1 MPDRPDKTFLIPDE
15 PLDRFTPTNLDFLLQ
30 FCYERHA
37 SDITIQTEEH
47 ITAEIYG
54 VLYPTTRRR
63 LTKNEVGTLLNHI
76 YGPNG
81 TTQLASGHDL
91 DTYYEFRP
99 TRIERYRFR
108 VNATACLVE
117 GYEGIQI
124 TLRVIPTHPPE
135 LKDMELPSLIMD
147 NIDPD
152 DGAVYITGST
162 GSGKST
168 LLAAIIRHIAEEE
181 DSNRKILT
189 YESPIEFVYD
199 DVHKPSC
206 IISQS
211 EIPRHLPSFAAGVR
225 NALRRK
231 PRLILVGETR
241 DQETTN
247 ALLEASL
254 TGHPVYTTV
263 HSNGVAET
271 VRRLVNAFP
280 EEERN
285 SKSIDIIETMRM
297 VVWQRLVQTVDG
309 KRMPLREYLVFDESI
324 RSKLLSV
331 PVNQISQATRKL
343 VKAQDHTMYDD
354 AKRAYKE
361 GRIDKAI
368 LTKIERY
375 HQGQDNDMGVD
386 T

>member
-1 MPDRPDKTFLIPDE
+1 MAIAKDAYLIPDE
-15 PLDRFTPTNLDFLLQ
+15 PLDRFGPSDLDRLLQ

-54 VLYPTTRRR
+54 VLYQTTRRR
-63 LTKNEVGTLLNHI
+63 LTKNEVGALLNHI

-81 TTQLASGHDL
+81 TTQLASGTDL

-117 GYEGIQI
+117 GYEGIQV
-124 TLRVIPTHPPE
+124 TLRVIPTHPPD
-135 LKDMELPSLIMD
+135 LADMHLPDEILQ

-168 LLAAIIRHIAEEE
+168 LLAAIIRYIAEQQ

-199 DVHKPSC
+199 DVNKPSC

-241 DQETTN
+241 DQDTTN

-297 VVWQRLVQTVDG
+297 IVWQRLVPTVDG
-309 KRMPLREYLVFDESI
+309 KRTPLREYLVFDESI
-324 RSKLLSV
+324 RSKLLNV
-331 PVNQISQATRKL
+331 DVNQVSSATRKI
-343 VKAQDHTMYDD
+343 VKEQNHTMLDD
-354 AKRAYKE
+354 ARRAFKE
-361 GRIDKAI
+361 GLIDKAI
-368 LTKIERY
+368 VSKIERY
-375 HQGQDNDMGVD
+375 HQGQDHDLGVD
-386 T
+386 SN

>member
-1 MPDRPDKTFLIPDE
+1 MHAKPDNTYLIPNE
-15 PLDRFTPTNLDFLLQ
+15 PLDRFTPTNLDLLLQ

-81 TTQLASGHDL
+81 TTQLASGYDL

-124 TLRVIPTHPPE
+124 TMRVIPTHPPE
-135 LKDMELPSLIMD
+135 LKDMLLPQEIMD

-168 LLAAIIRHIAEEE
+168 LLAAIIRFIAEQE

-199 DVHKPSC
+199 DVNKPSC

-271 VRRLVNAFP
+271 VRRLVNAFS

-297 VVWQRLVQTVDG
+297 IVWQRLVKTVDG
-309 KRMPLREYLVFDESI
+309 KRMPLREYLVFNEAI

-331 PVNQISQATRKL
+331 PVDRISQATRKI
-343 VKAQDHTMYDD
+343 VKEQDHTMLDD
-354 AKRAYKE
+354 AKRAFKD
-361 GRIDKAI
+361 GKIDKAI

-375 HQGQDNDMGVD
+375 HQGQDHDMGVGS
-386 T
+386 

>member
-1 MPDRPDKTFLIPDE
+1 MPDETYLLPNE
-15 PLDRFTPTNLDFLLQ
+15 PLDRFGLPDLDRLLQ
-30 FCYERHA
+30 FCFERHA

-54 VLYPTTRRR
+54 VLYQTTRRR

-81 TTQLASGHDL
+81 TTQLATGQDI

-135 LKDMELPSLIMD
+135 LKDMQLPDDILQ

-168 LLAAIIRHIAEEE
+168 LLASIIRHIAEQK

-199 DVHKPSC
+199 DVNKPSC

-297 VVWQRLVQTVDG
+297 VVWQRLVPTVDG
-309 KRMPLREYLVFDESI
+309 KRTPLREYLVFDESI
-324 RSKLLSV
+324 RSRLLREN
-331 PVNQISQATRKL
+331 VNNISAATRKI
-343 VKAQDHTMYDD
+343 VKEQKRTMLDD
-354 AKRAYKE
+354 AKRAFSE
-361 GRIDKAI
+361 GLIDQSI

-375 HQGQDNDMGVD
+375 HQGQDEDCQV
-386 T
+386 